1 MSRNRLPVV
10 ACLGLILASS
20 AAAQD
25 QALREAARLDAEQ
38 KCGEAERYYQEAL
51 TKAPPPPA
59 LLNNAGNHYLMCGQP
74 DKARTYFE
82 RLIQIN
88 PMHAN
93 ANLQLARIL
102 TEQKQGAKALEY
114 LARVK
119 DAGSDVGLLRA
130 EALHDAGKHA
140 AALTILEGL
149 EKQANGDPHVL
160 FLLGMT
166 CARIG
171 LYDRAEAAFNTVLV
185 RHPDDFDVLFNL
197 GRAAARAQHYDR
209 AQRALEVAAKMR
221 PDDIDLLLEL
231 GRVYAARR
239 DSSRAVYVLAQARQK
254 APKRPDILLALA
266 RAAEDAGY
274 YGDAAL
280 ACDEYRQLRPADD
293 TARRDCA

>member
-1 MSRNRLPVV
+1 MSRKRLPVV

-59 LLNNAGNHYLMCGQP
+59 LLNNAGNHYLVCGQP

-119 DAGSDVGLLRA
+119 DRDADPAVLLLRA
-130 EALHDAGKHA
+130 EASHWAGKHA

-149 EKQANGDPHVL
+149 EKQANGDPRVL
-160 FLLGMT
+160 YLLGLT
-166 CARIG
+166 
-171 LYDRAEAAFNTVLV
+171 
-185 RHPDDFDVLFNL
+185 
-197 GRAAARAQHYDR
+197 
-209 AQRALEVAAKMR
+209 
-221 PDDIDLLLEL
+221 
-231 GRVYAARR
+231 
-239 DSSRAVYVLAQARQK
+239 
-254 APKRPDILLALA
+254 
-266 RAAEDAGY
+266 
-274 YGDAAL
+274 
-280 ACDEYRQLRPADD
+280 
-293 TARRDCA
+293 